1 MQDLGHKLV
10 NLKIYWNGIWARK
23 RYILVIMWLVCL
35 TGWSLISLM
44 PNQYETK
51 AKVYADTRSILRPLL
66 SGLAVQEDTEQEVQ
80 VTSRTL
86 LSRDILESI
95 ARGTDLHLQYPDPAD
110 YENMLQ
116 KLKEQIEITG
126 SVKNNV
132 YDIRYQH
139 TDPKMAMRVVELTLR
154 KFVDASAGRSRDD
167 SASATNFLDTQISV
181 YRERLEKSDAE
192 LAKFKRENQNYLPG
206 TGSGYYT
213 NLSQLNKELEALS
226 QQINE
231 KNAELNGFR
240 NRFVPTGTT
249 DGVAVALPSVNTEFD
264 KLLSDMRSA
273 LEQLQINYTDKHP
286 NIIELKNRISV
297 IEKMQASSRTELI
310 AQASQG
316 AMTPAPDG
324 ENQALQ
330 QFAFKISELE
340 SQRDVLMTRKS
351 SMEEKLAELHKKLD
365 LIPSIEAKLIDLQRN
380 YDNDNRYY
388 QELVKRR
395 DSAEISKNADA
406 NTQDVKFKVL
416 DEPRVATKPV
426 GPPRILL
433 HVMTFIAGL
442 SLGVLAAFM
451 ASRINAT
458 VSGAIHLQTMIGRA
472 KIIGIIPHLNN
483 QAANR
488 TQRIKVLVFMASM
501 FVLMSMLAVLVGHEI
516 VYGESPIK
524 WLKLLSQ

>member
-23 RYILVIMWLVCL
+23 RYILVVMWLVCL

-95 ARGTDLHLQYPDPAD
+95 ARGADLHLQYPDQGD

-181 YRERLEKSDAE
+181 YRLRLENSDAE

-206 TGSGYYT
+206 AGSGYYT
-213 NLSQLNKELEALS
+213 NLSQLTKELEAIS
-226 QQINE
+226 QQIDE

-240 NRFVPTGTT
+240 NRFVPSGNP
-249 DGVAVALPSVNTEFD
+249 GEALPLPSVNTEFD

-286 NIIELKNRISV
+286 NIIELKNRIAV

-340 SQRDVLMTRKS
+340 SQRDVLLTRKLA
-351 SMEEKLAELHKKLD
+351 MEAKLAELHKKLD
-365 LIPSIEAKLIDLQRN
+365 LIPGIEAKLIDLQRN

-416 DEPRVATKPV
+416 DEPRIATKPV

-433 HVMTFIAGL
+433 NVMTLIAGL

-451 ASRINAT
+451 ASRVNAT
-458 VSGAIHLQTMIGRA
+458 VSGAMHLQTLIGRA

-483 QAANR
+483 QASNR
-488 TQRIKVLVFMASM
+488 KQRLKVMVFMTSLLLLTA
-501 FVLMSMLAVLVGHEI
+501 MLAGLVGHEI
-516 VYGESPIK
+516 VYGESPVK
-524 WLKLLSQ
+524 WLKLLSN